1 MGKAFQAE
9 GMASVQASGGNI
21 VSKRK
26 SVGHE
31 IRKAAGLT
39 SRRGVAGHGRDS
51 GYSLWSCWRELSL
64 WS

>member
-9 GMASVQASGGNI
+9 GTASMQASGGNM
-21 VSKRK
+21 VSKRE

-39 SRRGVAGHGRDS
+39 PRRGVQATAETLDIV
-51 GYSLWSCWRELSL
+51 WSHWRELSL
-64 WS
+64 WSR